1 MKKFLSTTLAVFLLC
16 TATACAGDFDDIK
29 HVPPELKP
37 VEATIFSPS
46 EKSTWNKD
54 DFVSKFRATK
64 AELSDEEFNQK
75 YTAFYN
81 YVPQTYSDEYD
92 MDAFEVQQSDGNSIF
107 YVRQA
112 DNLYRIDPFATDTAA
127 DYNGFLQF
135 AVTDLN
141 EDGCAEIL
149 VSYHYNGVTLTG
161 WSYIHAID
169 TRSRKSVRFNRSYY
183 APIFFQKTDKGIGLY
198 KGAENNPTTAMDL
211 VSEVTKNTRKY
222 VFLKKSFT
230 VQASD
235 YKAEVEIDE
244 ATINFPI
251 VAEDLPLQFTSR
263 VKMTWL
269 GEGFGYT
276 NGDGYLDGAYAR
288 YSNGNHT
295 LECEPVAADD
305 VITEFYIPNGAE
317 IDREYYMHRLDELD
331 CLGDYSA
338 TISYRFSEEKPVVE
352 SVFRIE
358 IM

>member
-1 MKKFLSTTLAVFLLC
+1 MKKFFSTALTMFLLFS
-16 TATACAGDFDDIK
+16 ASACVADLDDIK
-29 HVPPELKP
+29 HVPPDPKP
-37 VEATIFSPS
+37 IEATIFAPS

-54 DFVSKFRATK
+54 GFVSMFRTTQT
-64 AELSDEEFNQK
+64 ELSDEEFSQK

-81 YVPQTYSDEYD
+81 YMPQTYADEYD
-92 MDAFEVQQSDGNSIF
+92 MDAFEVQQSDGKSIF

-112 DNLYRIDPFATDTAA
+112 DNLYRINSFPLRIDITF
-127 DYNGFLQF
+127 NGFVQF

-141 EDGCAEIL
+141 GDSYEEIL
-149 VSYHYNGVTLTG
+149 VSYYYGSENLDR
-161 WSYIHAID
+161 SYIHAID
-169 TRSRKSVRFNRSYY
+169 TRSGKSVRFNGYY
-183 APIFFQKTDKGIGLY
+183 NTPIFFQKTGKGIGLY
-198 KGAENNPTTAMDL
+198 KGTESDPTTATEL

-230 VQASD
+230 VQTSN

-244 ATINFPI
+244 DTINFPI
-251 VAEDLPLQFTSR
+251 VAKDLPLQFTSR

-276 NGDGYLDGAYAR
+276 NSDTYLDGAYAN
-288 YSNGNHT
+288 YSNGKHT
-295 LECEPVAADD
+295 LKCEPWGAGEA
-305 VITEFYIPNGAE
+305 ITEFYIANGME
-317 IDREYYMHRLDELD
+317 IAREYYMHRLDDLD

-358 IM
+358 KM

>member
-54 DFVSKFRATK
+54 DFVPKFRATK

-81 YVPQTYSDEYD
+81 YMPQTYSDEYD
-92 MDAFEVQQSDGNSIF
+92 LDAFEVQQSDGDSIF

-112 DNLYRIDPFATDTAA
+112 EKLYRIDAFATDTAA
-127 DYNGFLQF
+127 DYNGFVQF
-135 AVTDLN
+135 AATDLN
-141 EDGCAEIL
+141 EDGFAEIL
-149 VSYHYNGVTLTG
+149 VSYYYDGARID

-169 TRSRKSVRFNRSYY
+169 TRSGKSVEFNGYY
-183 APIFFQKTDKGIGLY
+183 SVPIFFQKTDKGIGLY
-198 KGAENNPTTAMDL
+198 KGTENNPTTTMDL

-222 VFLKKSFT
+222 VFLKKNFT

-244 ATINFPI
+244 DTINFPI
-251 VAEDLPLQFTSR
+251 VAADLPLQFTSR

-276 NGDGYLDGAYAR
+276 NSNTCLDGAYAR
-288 YSNGNHT
+288 YSNGKHT
-295 LECEPVAADD
+295 LECEPWDAGAA
-305 VITEFYIPNGAE
+305 ITEFYIAQGMV
-317 IDREYYMHRLDELD
+317 IDSEYYMHRVNDLD

-338 TISYRFSEEKPVVE
+338 TISYRFSEEKPVEE